1 MAGREVREYTNL
13 TDPKDKKSG
22 KGKDRID
29 DEEITFQRMVAKMQE
44 VAGERG
50 GYLHGRG
57 ALDSDDLL
65 YLKEQMEAE
74 EDAERLL
81 RQTAPASVPLPL
93 RVEPKPKSGIR
104 QQDLLKRMVA
114 VKAKTQGVPV
124 PCDVDPSR
132 EASNQQPSKKHR
144 SSNDQDLEKDKSSTS
159 SNKVGEETK
168 SDNPMAEFFPDERD
182 ALIQLRDLV
191 TSSSNLHVN
200 WTERACIS
208 ANRSIWA
215 GVGCSDWHVT
225 DLVLEG
231 IQLTSSLPLPPM
243 LFQNLTFLTK
253 LSFANN
259 SLHGPLPNL
268 TNLVHLQ
275 YVFLSKN
282 SFSGSLPSTYIDLPE
297 LTKLELQENE
307 LSGQIP
313 PFNQQTLIAFN
324 VSSNQLRGPVPQTLV
339 LQSFPE
345 SSYANNLGLC
355 GSIPGMSP
363 CPVTPAPAPAPTL
376 VPFQPSARND
386 GGLQPWSIAVIVAT
400 AVLVGL
406 SVLCCY
412 IRKAKEKEEPEVAGE
427 VYKGKVDDSEA
438 SMKLEFLER
447 PVFELDDLLRS
458 AAEVIGRGKLG
469 TTYKAVL
476 DCGSV
481 VAVKR
486 LENAKATSNKEF
498 AQQMQVLGSIKHQ
511 NLAEII
517 SFYHSKEEKIIV
529 YDYIDDQSL
538 FSMLH
543 ENRGMALDWNSRVTI
558 IKEIATALDHLHR
571 SSASHGN
578 LKSSNVLIHTTTP
591 PRVKLTDYGLL
602 GIAPPQMLAAGRTP
616 EAVAGKRVVPRMAD
630 VYCLGIVVLE
640 MVTGRAAKAPES
652 GGGGDDDLSGWV
664 REAVSIDWSTDIVDL
679 QIVGER
685 EGYEDMLKLT
695 EMALQCTDQSPERR
709 PEIAQ
714 VLTMIHDIIV

>member
-1 MAGREVREYTNL
+1 M
-13 TDPKDKKSG
+13 KKS
-22 KGKDRID
+22 
-29 DEEITFQRMVAKMQE
+29 ITI
-44 VAGERG
+44 
-50 GYLHGRG
+50 LII
-57 ALDSDDLL
+57 
-65 YLKEQMEAE
+65 
-74 EDAERLL
+74 
-81 RQTAPASVPLPL
+81 SVLIQS
-93 RVEPKPKSGIR
+93 VTG
-104 QQDLLKRMVA
+104 
-114 VKAKTQGVPV
+114 
-124 PCDVDPSR
+124 
-132 EASNQQPSKKHR
+132 
-144 SSNDQDLEKDKSSTS
+144 LETD
-159 SNKVGEETK
+159 
-168 SDNPMAEFFPDERD
+168 EFFLDERD

-208 ANRSIWA
+208 ANQSIWA

-225 DLVLEG
+225 HLVLEG

-253 LSFANN
+253 LSFTNN
-259 SLHGPLPNL
+259 SLHGPLPDL

-282 SFSGSLPSTYIDLPE
+282 NFSGSIPYTYIDLPE

-324 VSSNQLRGPVPQTLV
+324 VSSNQLGGPVPQTRV

-355 GSIPGMSP
+355 GSIPGMSS
-363 CPVTPAPAPAPTL
+363 CPLAPAPAPSS
-376 VPFQPSARND
+376 FQPPARAG
-386 GGLQPWSIAVIVAT
+386 GGLQPWSIAVIAAT
-400 AVLVGL
+400 ALLVGL

-412 IRKAKEKEEPEVAGE
+412 IRKAKEKDEPEVVGE
-427 VYKGKVDDSEA
+427 VYKEKADDSET

-486 LENAKATSNKEF
+486 LENVKATSNKEF
-498 AQQMQVLGSIKHQ
+498 AQQMQVLGNIKHQ

-529 YDYIDDQSL
+529 YDYVDDQSL
-538 FSMLH
+538 FTMLH
-543 ENRGMALDWNSRVTI
+543 EGQGIALDWTSRATI
-558 IKEIATALDHLHR
+558 INEIATALGHLHR
-571 SSASHGN
+571 NSASHGN
-578 LKSSNVLIHTTTP
+578 LKSSNVLIHTAAGTTAP
-591 PRVKLTDYGLL
+591 PRVRLTDYGLL

-616 EAVAGKRVVPRMAD
+616 EAVAGKRLNPRMAD

-640 MVTGRAAKAPES
+640 MVTGRAAKAAES
-652 GGGGDDDLSGWV
+652 SGDDLSGWV
-664 REAVSIDWSTDIVDL
+664 REAVSIDWSTDIVDM

-709 PEIAQ
+709 PEISQ
-714 VLTMIHDIIV
+714 VLTMIQDIIV

>member
-1 MAGREVREYTNL
+1 MMKSITILIISVLIQCVTGLE
-13 TDPKDKKSG
+13 TD
-22 KGKDRID
+22 
-29 DEEITFQRMVAKMQE
+29 
-44 VAGERG
+44 
-50 GYLHGRG
+50 
-57 ALDSDDLL
+57 
-65 YLKEQMEAE
+65 
-74 EDAERLL
+74 
-81 RQTAPASVPLPL
+81 
-93 RVEPKPKSGIR
+93 
-104 QQDLLKRMVA
+104 
-114 VKAKTQGVPV
+114 
-124 PCDVDPSR
+124 
-132 EASNQQPSKKHR
+132 
-144 SSNDQDLEKDKSSTS
+144 
-159 SNKVGEETK
+159 
-168 SDNPMAEFFPDERD
+168 EFFPDERN

-208 ANRSIWA
+208 ANQSIWV
-215 GVGCSDWHVT
+215 GVACSDWHVT
-225 DLVLEG
+225 HLVLEG

-253 LSFANN
+253 LSFKNN
-259 SLHGPLPNL
+259 SLHGPLPDL

-275 YVFLSKN
+275 YVLLSKN
-282 SFSGSLPSTYIDLPE
+282 NFSGSIPSTYIDLPE
-297 LTKLELQENE
+297 LTELELQENE

-313 PFNQQTLIAFN
+313 PFNQQALIAFN
-324 VSSNQLRGPVPQTLV
+324 VSSNQLGGPVPQTRV

-363 CPVTPAPAPAPTL
+363 CPFAPAPAPAS
-376 VPFQPSARND
+376 QPPARTN
-386 GGLQPWSIAVIVAT
+386 GGLQPWSIAVIAAT
-400 AVLVGL
+400 ALLVGL

-412 IRKAKEKEEPEVAGE
+412 IRKTKEEDEPEVV
-427 VYKGKVDDSEA
+427 VYKEKADDSET

-476 DCGSV
+476 DCGSM

-486 LENAKATSNKEF
+486 LENVKATSNKEF
-498 AQQMQVLGSIKHQ
+498 AQQMQVLGNIKHQ

-543 ENRGMALDWNSRVTI
+543 ESRGIALDWTSRVTI
-558 IKEIATALDHLHR
+558 INEIATALGHLHHN
-571 SSASHGN
+571 SASHGN
-578 LKSSNVLIHTTTP
+578 LKSSNILIHTTTP

-616 EAVAGKRVVPRMAD
+616 EAVAGKRLNPRAAD

-640 MVTGRAAKAPES
+640 MVTGRAAKAAESSS
-652 GGGGDDDLSGWV
+652 GGGDDLSGWV
-664 REAVSIDWSTDIVDL
+664 REAVSIDWSTDIVDM

-695 EMALQCTDQSPERR
+695 EVALQCTDQSPERR
-709 PEIAQ
+709 PEISQ
-714 VLTMIHDIIV
+714 VLTMIQDIIV